1 MARAKTLKFTGKYDA
16 SGQPDRWFTGIPA
29 RDLDVM
35 EVKGLSDEEYAN
47 ITGGDSPLY
56 VDAAA
61 KTAAKAPATKPKA
74 TPSKAAPPAKKAAPK
89 SAASGAAEPAG
100 AAGGAAVEAAPA
112 PAP

>member
-74 TPSKAAPPAKKAAPK
+74 APK
-89 SAASGAAEPAG
+89 PAASGATEPAG